1 MATLIDRL
9 LGRRRPDPRPRRRTA
24 LDNRLFWNNRYSSKP
39 ELGSG
44 IGSRGDLAQRK
55 RELVEQT
62 WRAYGQGSVL
72 DVGFGDLEVLDL
84 GVFTT
89 YVGVDIADVAV
100 ERGREAF
107 PHHTFV
113 RADFGDAA
121 EPELPITGADLVL
134 CFDVLIHQF
143 DPDSYRRIIERL
155 VRFTRRV
162 GLVAAY
168 DTPPAKGSPIVA
180 YHEPVSTT
188 LERAGAK
195 NLEPVMSYRGLR
207 VLRYEPPAS

>member
-1 MATLIDRL
+1 MPSLIDRL
-9 LGRRRPDPRPRRRTA
+9 LRRRRPDPRQRSGTP
-24 LDNRLFWNNRYSSKP
+24 LDNRMFWNNRYRSDP
-39 ELGSG
+39 ERGSG
-44 IGSRGDLAQRK
+44 VGSRGDLAQRK

-62 WRAYGQGSVL
+62 WRDYGQGSVL

-84 GVFTT
+84 SVFTS

-100 ERGREAF
+100 ERGQEKY
-107 PHHTFV
+107 PQHTFV

-121 EPELPITGADLVL
+121 EPELPITGADVVL

-143 DPDSYRRIIERL
+143 DPESYRRIIERL

-168 DTPPAKGSPIVA
+168 DNPPAKGSPIVA

-188 LERAGAK
+188 LKRAGAK

-207 VLRYEPPAS
+207 VIRYEPPAG